1 MGHLASKEA
10 CPKTNSIL
18 FTALSVLL
26 HSSLSGTIE
35 HPALFVN
42 ALLCPLTQFIPR
54 QRGSGSQRASYVVK
68 AFLPG
73 RHLATSLLTWGV
85 RSLIDLNIRGKFNS
99 LFRKHSSPYKSMAYL
114 SSSTTSASFLPAHSL
129 GSAAVAI
136 TVCSTSLPGSP
147 LNIVYTGRA

>member
-1 MGHLASKEA
+1 
-10 CPKTNSIL
+10 
-18 FTALSVLL
+18 

-42 ALLCPLTQFIPR
+42 ALLYPLTQFIPR

-85 RSLIDLNIRGKFNS
+85 RSLIDLDIRRKFNS
-99 LFRKHSSPYKSMAYL
+99 LFSKHSSPYKSIAY
-114 SSSTTSASFLPAHSL
+114 SSSRSEEHTSELQSRENLVCRLLLETTKH
-129 GSAAVAI
+129 
-136 TVCSTSLPGSP
+136 
-147 LNIVYTGRA
+147 